1 MDQRPDPM
9 MSTIQIVAATLMAF
23 IALLFSIA
31 RATPEETS
39 KVIGWGRQS
48 AYFGLLLLLI
58 GICSYTV
65 ISFVIG
71 DGQPTRAEIANFV
84 STTLLSIWYT
94 YLLFAHLI
102 DIRRT
107 KHRKKIEELESN
119 LADIKQQA
127 LSLEIEGKITEKLS
141 LLFSAMLQP
150 PTKNAEGP
158 DNDHSR

>member
-1 MDQRPDPM
+1 M

-23 IALLFSIA
+23 IALLFTIA

-48 AYFGLLLLLI
+48 AYFGLLILII
-58 GICSYTV
+58 GICAYTV

-71 DGQPTRAEIANFV
+71 DGQPTRAEIANFIAA
-84 STTLLSIWYT
+84 TLLSIWYA

-107 KHRKKIEELESN
+107 KHRKKIEGLESE
-119 LADIKQQA
+119 LAEIKQKA
-127 LSLEIEGKITEKLS
+127 LTLEIEVKITEKLS
-141 LLFSAMLQP
+141 VLFSALLQP
-150 PTKNAEGP
+150 PAKDTEGS
-158 DNDHSR
+158 DNDKSR